1 MMANQEENTQEVQPA
16 PEFSHKT
23 AIDKIFKAP
32 RNFTLMANQ
41 EQCAK
46 IAKRLKVISLEA
58 LEGEISCTTK
68 GPIIIV
74 TGRVKAEL
82 QQACVIS
89 LAPVAETVDEEFA
102 LEFTRRPQD
111 DNALLDLD
119 APESVTGDDLDIGEI
134 LVQQLALALNPY
146 PRAEGA
152 GPFKPVSIGG
162 TISAFDA
169 LKGLSGKK

>member
-1 MMANQEENTQEVQPA
+1 MANQEDHVEEVQIE
-16 PEFSHKT
+16 PEFSHKI

-32 RNFTLMANQ
+32 RKFSLSADRG
-41 EQCAK
+41 QCEK
-46 IAKRLKVISLEA
+46 IAKRLKILSLEA
-58 LEGEISCTTK
+58 LKGEISCTTK

-74 TGRVKAEL
+74 TGQVKAEL

-89 LAPVAETVDEEFA
+89 LAPVAETVDEAFA
-102 LEFTRRPQD
+102 LEFTRRPEE
-111 DNALLDLD
+111 DNGLLDLD
-119 APESVTGDDLDIGEI
+119 APESISGDDLDIGEI

-169 LKGLSGKK
+169 LKELTEKK

>member
-1 MMANQEENTQEVQPA
+1 MAIQEENAEEFQIE

-23 AIDKIFKAP
+23 AMDKIFKAP
-32 RNFTLMANQ
+32 RKFSLSANR

-46 IAKRLKVISLEA
+46 IAKRLQIISLES
-58 LEGEISCTTK
+58 LTGEISCTTK

-74 TGRVKAEL
+74 TGQVTAEL

-89 LAPVAETVDEEFA
+89 LDPVTETVDEAFA
-102 LEFTRRPQD
+102 LEFIRRPD
-111 DNALLDLD
+111 DDDDPLDLD
-119 APESVTGDDLDIGEI
+119 APESVSGDDLDIGEI

-169 LKGLSGKK
+169 LKELTEKK